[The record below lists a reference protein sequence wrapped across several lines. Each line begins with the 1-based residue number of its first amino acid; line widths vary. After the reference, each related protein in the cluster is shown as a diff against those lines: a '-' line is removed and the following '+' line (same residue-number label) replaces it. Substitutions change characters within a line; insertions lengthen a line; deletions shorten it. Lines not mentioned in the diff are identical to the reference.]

1 MSGIAPQPR
10 VIFGAFEVNTAS
22 GELRKNGVRIKLHE
36 KPFQLL
42 VTLLQHPGEVVDR
55 KQLQERLWPGQPF
68 LEFENGLNN
77 AIGRLRGALGDT
89 AEKPRFIETIPRRGY
104 RFLPE
109 VSEAA
114 SHTQAAPSF
123 RRWLLILAVSAA
135 VLTIGALAYFFARP
149 SSAAVQSIAVLPF
162 RNLGTGTADDYFAA
176 GMTDAVT
183 TDLAELGV
191 SKVVSETSVSGFK
204 GTKET
209 IPQIARALGVD
220 ALVEGAVL
228 REGDTVRITV
238 QLIRADTDRHIW
250 ADSYERQLT
259 NILELQNQIAHDV
272 VSAIDLKLSP
282 APGRIASPP
291 RQVKASAYQAYL
303 EGNYYE
309 QEANSEFF
317 RAKGHFEQAIQL
329 DPSFA
334 PAYAGLSDY
343 YAEISR
349 HSEPPKDS
357 LPKAKEFAD
366 QALRVDPNL
375 PEGHLALANFYSLDW
390 NWNAANQEYL
400 RAIALAPGLAPAHEW
415 YATFLGEIGQKA
427 QSLEEARR
435 AVQLDPL
442 SAHAHNALAAAAFL
456 AGQFGESIEQCHKI
470 LELEPDGP
478 DGYACMSQALAY
490 AGKYSEALSYLKRGI
505 AVTHGDPY
513 FLSFAAITSAHLGQ
527 MQQAAQFVEEIRRDA
542 QRQYVSPSVF
552 AAALAAM
559 GKEKQAMDE
568 LEVSYKNHDTSIE
581 DLKIDP
587 IWDPL
592 RRDPRFQALLHRMNF
607 PD

>member
-42 VTLLQHPGEVVDR
+42 VTLLQHPGEVIDR

-109 VSEAA
+109 VSEASPRA
-114 SHTQAAPSF
+114 QATHSF
-123 RRWLLILAVSAA
+123 RRGPLILAVSLAVITIG
-135 VLTIGALAYFFARP
+135 VLTYFFARP
-149 SSAAVQSIAVLPF
+149 SSAAVRSIAVLPF

-191 SKVVSETSVSGFK
+191 SKVVSETSVSRFK
-204 GTKET
+204 DTKET

-259 NILELQNQIAHDV
+259 NILELQNQIARDV
-272 VSAIDLKLSP
+272 ASAIDFKLSP

-291 RQVKASAYQAYL
+291 RQVNASAYQAYL
-303 EGNYYE
+303 QGNYYE

-349 HSEPPKDS
+349 RSEPPKDS
-357 LPKAKEFAD
+357 LVKAKEFAD

-390 NWNAANQEYL
+390 NWSAANQEYL
-400 RAIALAPGLAPAHEW
+400 RPIALAPGLAPAHEW
-415 YATFLGEIGQKA
+415 YATFLDEIGQKA
-427 QSLEEARR
+427 QSLDEARR

-442 SAHAHNALAAAAFL
+442 SSHAHNALAAAAFL
-456 AGQFGESIEQCHKI
+456 AGQYDESFEQCHKS

-478 DGYACMSQALAY
+478 GGYACMSQALAY
-490 AGKYSEALSYLKRGI
+490 TGKYSEALIYLKRGVAI
-505 AVTHGDPY
+505 THGDPY
-513 FLSFAAITSAHLGQ
+513 FLSFDAIVSAHLGQ
-527 MQQAAQFVEEIRRDA
+527 MQQAAQLVEEIRRDA
-542 QRQYVSPSVF
+542 QRQYVSPSIF

-592 RRDPRFQALLHRMNF
+592 RQDPRFQALLHRMNF
-607 PD
+607 PQ